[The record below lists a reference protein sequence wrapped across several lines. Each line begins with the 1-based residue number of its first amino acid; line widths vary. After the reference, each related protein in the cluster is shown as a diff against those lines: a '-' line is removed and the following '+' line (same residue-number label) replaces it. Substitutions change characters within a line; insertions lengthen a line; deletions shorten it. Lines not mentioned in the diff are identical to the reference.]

1 MLFRLNDRR
10 ITTLAIGTSP
20 LMLMRALIHAQQ
32 GDDVRI
38 IDRAPVIGGSWT
50 TPPLLGFTAA
60 ECGVHLLE
68 NRPDFYD
75 ALHALGIA
83 LEKDGRCF
91 ALWNGRRLHMGSA
104 RIVFHALVDRKSTR

>member
-60 ECGVHLLE
+60 DCGVHFLE
-68 NRPDFYD
+68 NRPDFYA
-75 ALHALGIA
+75 ALPSLGIA

-91 ALWNGRRLHMGSA
+91 VLLKE
-104 RIVFHALVDRKSTR
+104 RKRVC